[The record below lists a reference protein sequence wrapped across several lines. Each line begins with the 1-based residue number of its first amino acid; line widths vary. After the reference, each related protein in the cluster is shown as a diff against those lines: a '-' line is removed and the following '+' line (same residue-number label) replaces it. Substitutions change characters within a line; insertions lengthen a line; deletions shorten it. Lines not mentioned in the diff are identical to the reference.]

1 MIFKYLTKSFYINL
15 SIIFLIFFLDRASK
29 LYVIYLDKKNLNS
42 KLFSS
47 EFLNID
53 LIWNEGIAFGLFSFN
68 QNNLGSDI
76 FNSAYLNIVLIWN
89 KGIAFGL
96 FSFNESHLY
105 NILSLIISIIVVILV
120 IMSLKSHGFKRYSL
134 LMIVGGALGN
144 LHDRIFFN
152 AVPDFIDFHIGN
164 FHWFIFNVS
173 DIFITLGVISM
184 IVLELADNKTE
195 ETK

>member
-1 MIFKYLTKSFYINL
+1 MIFKFLSKNFYISFFMVA
-15 SIIFLIFFLDRASK
+15 SIYFLDRLTK
-29 LYVIYLDKKNLNS
+29 MYVIQLDK
-42 KLFSS
+42 
-47 EFLNID
+47 
-53 LIWNEGIAFGLFSFN
+53 
-68 QNNLGSDI
+68 NNLGSDI

-105 NILSLIISIIVVILV
+105 NILSLIISIIVLILV
-120 IMSLKSHGFKRYSL
+120 IMALKSQGFKRYSL

-152 AVPDFIDFHIGN
+152 AVPDFIDFHVGN

-184 IVLELADNKTE
+184 IVLEIADNKTE
-195 ETK
+195 KK